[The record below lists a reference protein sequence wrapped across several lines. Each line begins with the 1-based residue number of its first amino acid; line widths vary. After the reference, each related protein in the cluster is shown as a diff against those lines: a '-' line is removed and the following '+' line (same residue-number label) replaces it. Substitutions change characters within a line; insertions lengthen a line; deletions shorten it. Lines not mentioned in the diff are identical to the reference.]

1 MNGGESSS
9 DVCTESVCI
18 TKVRYSENNATFVLT
33 SVLQTLMLQDN
44 TTKLCTHKKLLLN
57 QINEL
62 YRIY

>member
-1 MNGGESSS
+1 MNGGKSSS

-33 SVLQTLMLQDN
+33 SVLQTLTLQDN
-44 TTKLCTHKKLLLN
+44 TRLCIHKKLLLN
-57 QINEL
+57 QINQL